1 MPNTKSAVRRMYNS
15 ARRHL
20 VNRRTLSRI
29 KPLEGS
35 YRDLL
40 GKGQKDAVQTAFRD
54 VVSALDK
61 AAKTGVIPRARA
73 DRKKSRLAV
82 LLVPAK

>member
-1 MPNTKSAVRRMYNS
+1 MHNS

-20 VNRRTLSRI
+20 VNRSALSRI
-29 KPLEGS
+29 KTLEVT

-40 GKGQKDAVQTAFRD
+40 GKGQKDACQTAFRD

-82 LLVPAK
+82 LLGAAK

>member
-1 MPNTKSAVRRMYNS
+1 MHNS

-29 KPLEGS
+29 KTLEGS

-40 GKGQKDAVQTAFRD
+40 DKGQKDAVQTAFRD

-82 LLVPAK
+82 LLVPAR